1 MMIGGSMMGWASEIE
16 QGGHS
21 VVSLDQAFLSQSFDV
36 IEKVVRTTGRTAAI
50 EIELEDAAGLHMSC

>member
-1 MMIGGSMMGWASEIE
+1 MGWASEIE